1 MDASL
6 IRKERRDLLPR
17 VDTNP
22 PDDWRGNEDVWQWC
36 FGEQKRVKGYLAP
49 RWYWPSAWVTV
60 AGEALFL
67 ALTEFGP
74 VKAGSF
80 KMFPAR
86 EVFSAAG
93 LEKPK
98 GLPWDLTVRRQPME

>member
-6 IRKERRDLLPR
+6 IRKERRDLLLR

-22 PDDWRGNEDVWQWC
+22 PDDWRGNADVWH
-36 FGEQKRVKGYLAP
+36 GLSENKKE
-49 RWYWPSAWVTV
+49 SKVTWSHDGTGHRRG
-60 AGEALFL
+60 A
-67 ALTEFGP
+67 

-80 KMFPAR
+80 KILPAR
-86 EVFSAAG
+86 EVFFAAG